1 MKFIY
6 NAIFFYPQYM
16 YA

>member
-6 NAIFFYPQYM
+6 NVIELTE
-16 YA
+16 